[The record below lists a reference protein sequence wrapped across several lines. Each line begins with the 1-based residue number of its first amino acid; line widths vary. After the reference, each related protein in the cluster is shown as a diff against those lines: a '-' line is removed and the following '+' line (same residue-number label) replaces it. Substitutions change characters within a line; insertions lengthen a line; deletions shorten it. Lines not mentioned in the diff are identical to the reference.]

1 MNDLTQSILQQFGG
15 AALQQ
20 LSGQIGADE
29 QSTGNALSAAVPLLI
44 SALTR
49 NASTEDGAQALHGAI
64 SSGGHDGSILDNIG
78 GLISNPMVG
87 NGLGI
92 LGHLLGGQQQQ
103 QQVAHGLGQSTGLD
117 ASQIGQ
123 ILQIAAPLVLGA
135 LGKQQQSQ
143 GLDASGLAGLLMGQ
157 QQQAQQAA
165 PGLMGIVSNLLDSN
179 HDGSPLDEMLGFAA
193 QFLKGR

>member
-1 MNDLTQSILQQFGG
+1 MNDLTQTILQQLGG
-15 AALQQ
+15 NALQQ
-20 LSGQIGADE
+20 ISGQIGADE
-29 QSTGNALSAAVPLLI
+29 QSTGNALSAAVPLLL

-49 NASTEDGAQALHGAI
+49 NASSEDGAQALHSAI
-64 SSGGHDGSILDNIG
+64 SQDHDGSILDNIG
-78 GLISNPMVG
+78 SLIGNPALG

-92 LGHLLGGQQQQ
+92 LSHVLGGQQG
-103 QQVAHGLGQSTGLD
+103 QVTEGLSQSTGLD
-117 ASQIGQ
+117 SNQIGQ

-135 LGKQQQSQ
+135 LGQQQRTQ

-179 HDGSPLDEMLGFAA
+179 HNGSPLDEVIGFAA
-193 QFLKGR
+193 QFLGRR